1 MVLPANMA
9 KAVYNDPGIEQY
21 RGNPLIE
28 ALPPIMTTQQI
39 KQGLSGAI
47 KFDPKDIYVD
57 GPWRVHVIS
66 QLLDDFFQP
75 ISRHLQLESK
85 LSIMIRQGYVG
96 RNLSDGS
103 LNVQLQNGYE
113 RVMSG
118 ELDVFRFEQ
127 VKSTA
132 RSLSLIGCSGS
143 GKSSTINRIL
153 ATYPQV
159 LYHEQY
165 NFTQI
170 VYLKLDCPHD
180 GSLKSLC
187 HHFS

>member
-39 KQGLSGAI
+39 KQGLSGSI
-47 KFDPKDIYVD
+47 KFDLKDIYVD

-85 LSIMIRQGYVG
+85 LSIMLRQGYV
-96 RNLSDGS
+96 
-103 LNVQLQNGYE
+103 
-113 RVMSG
+113 
-118 ELDVFRFEQ
+118 
-127 VKSTA
+127 
-132 RSLSLIGCSGS
+132 CSGQLNPDS
-143 GKSSTINRIL
+143 RLGRCSAFAGGI
-153 ATYPQV
+153 P
-159 LYHEQY
+159 
-165 NFTQI
+165 
-170 VYLKLDCPHD
+170 
-180 GSLKSLC
+180 SLC
-187 HHFS
+187 